1 MHRAAIVV
9 LLALLF
15 VTAISG
21 IYTRHQHRVEY
32 VRFTHEVSERDELNI
47 EWNQLLVEESLW
59 SFPHRVEKDATRSLA
74 MKVPE
79 ANDIVLLDELNQNLV
94 GANKENDN
102 AR

>member
-1 MHRAAIVV
+1 MHRTAIIV

-15 VTAISG
+15 VTAVFG

-32 VRFTHEVSERDELNI
+32 VRFTSEVSERDELNI

-59 SFPHRVEKDATRSLA
+59 SFPHRVEKDATQSLA

-79 ANDIVLLDELNQNLV
+79 ATEIVLLGELNRESAGLRKES
-94 GANKENDN
+94 ANE
-102 AR
+102 

>member
-1 MHRAAIVV
+1 MHKVAISV
-9 LLALLF
+9 LLGLLF
-15 VTAISG
+15 VTSMSI

-32 VRFTHEVSERDELNI
+32 VRFTSAVAERDELNI

-74 MKVPE
+74 MKVPGPK
-79 ANDIVLLDELNQNLV
+79 DIVLLGEV
-94 GANKENDN
+94 GHEMIGGQKEGVD